1 MTRTIVSKLPI
12 VGTMCLAGAKII
24 VVHYVYSILNK
35 ILAIIRLDSL
45 NLGRILAWLAPN
57 LGIIRM
63 DSLNLGIIYLTL
75 STWALFAWPSRP
87 EHYFVWLSQPGHYA
101 LDPLNLGIIHLTLS
115 TCILFTWLSQP
126 GQYSLDSLNCMSYN

>member
-45 NLGRILAWLAPN
+45 NLGRILAWLSPN

-75 STWALFAWPSRP
+75 SAWALFAWLSQPRQYSLDSLMLDIIRLTLSTWALLT
-87 EHYFVWLSQPGHYA
+87 WLSQPGHY
-101 LDPLNLGIIHLTLS
+101 
-115 TCILFTWLSQP
+115 
-126 GQYSLDSLNCMSYN
+126 